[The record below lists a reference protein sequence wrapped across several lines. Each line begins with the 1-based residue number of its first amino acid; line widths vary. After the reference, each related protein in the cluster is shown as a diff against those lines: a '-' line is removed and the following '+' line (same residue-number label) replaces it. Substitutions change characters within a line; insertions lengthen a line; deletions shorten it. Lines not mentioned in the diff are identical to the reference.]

1 MKKNNKKKNH
11 RLLLYLIGF
20 VVIFIVVGKCSGLFS
35 KEVGLEILTE
45 FPVKRTIVETITAS
59 GKIQPQT
66 EVKISPDVSGEI
78 VDLFVVEGQEV
89 KEGDLLLKIRP
100 DTYLSNLD
108 RMMATVNSAKSQ
120 HEQAKAQLIEKEANY
135 ERMKG
140 LYEKGAISKSEF
152 ETAESG
158 YKVAKANAD
167 AARYS
172 VKSSEASLSEARE
185 NLTKTSIYA
194 PMSGVVSV
202 LNVEKGERVV
212 GTMQMAGT
220 EMLRIADLNKMEARV
235 EVNEN
240 DIIKVKLNDTAIIEI
255 DAYLGTKF
263 MGVVSSIANSAN
275 STQVSTDQATSFDVK
290 IRILPESYAELLKE
304 KPQPFRPGMSASVDI
319 QTKTVNNVLSVPI
332 KAVTARPDSLSK
344 ENNQIEDNTELIEVV
359 FVYKNGKV
367 KMQKVITGIMDN
379 NYIEI
384 ISGINEED
392 EIVTDPYDAV
402 SKKLKDNSSVKKVKK
417 LSSEPGE

>member
-11 RLLLYLIGF
+11 KLLLYLIGF
-20 VVIFIVVGKCSGLFS
+20 VVIFVVVGKCSGLFT
-35 KEVGLEILTE
+35 KKAGLEVLTE
-45 FPVKRTIVETITAS
+45 FPAKRTIVETITAS

-263 MGVVSSIANSAN
+263 KGVVTSIANSAN

-290 IRILPESYAELLKE
+290 IRILPESYVELLKE

-332 KAVTARPDSLSK
+332 KAVTARPDSISK
-344 ENNQIEDNTELIEVV
+344 ENNQIEENTELIEVV

-392 EIVTDPYDAV
+392 EIVTDPYDAI
-402 SKKLKDNSSVKKVKK
+402 SKKLKDNSSVKKVKE